1 MPSEDRMVKRYRRPA
16 AGYEEQLPSDIRPPL
31 ILQKTLDYL
40 MDEIVGCPEPLSN
53 AHKFVWDRTRAIRND
68 FSIQQVTKVEELRIA
83 ISCFERIT
91 RFHILSLHQLAGS
104 SDNSVD
110 FDAYQEREQL
120 NNTLS
125 IMSISTL
132 RRVEL
137 FASAPF

>member
-1 MPSEDRMVKRYRRPA
+1 MVKRYRRPA

-125 IMSISTL
+125 IMMMMMMIFYQATRSL
-132 RRVEL
+132 NL
-137 FASAPF
+137 NL